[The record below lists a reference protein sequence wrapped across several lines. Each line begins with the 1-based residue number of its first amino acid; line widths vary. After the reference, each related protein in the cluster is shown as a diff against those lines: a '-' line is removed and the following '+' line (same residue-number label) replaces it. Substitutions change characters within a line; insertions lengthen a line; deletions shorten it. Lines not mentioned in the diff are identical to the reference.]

1 MSEILYTALHFGL
14 KIQQCFKGWICLYLL
29 VEGGKE
35 RMYAGGPIRTSL
47 NPQTYPSE
55 HGGRSSLQN
64 IVVLYFQMMDYIEN
78 IRHDKEQTYCALF
91 QHSAQLSKNELH

>member
-1 MSEILYTALHFGL
+1 MSEILDTAFHFGL

-29 VEGGKE
+29 VEVGKE
-35 RMYAGGPIRTSL
+35 RMHIGGPIRTSL
-47 NPQTYPSE
+47 NPHTCPPE

-64 IVVLYFQMMDYIEN
+64 IVVFYLQMMDYIEN

-91 QHSAQLSKNELH
+91 QQSVQLSKN